1 MKINA
6 QFRVFV
12 KQFVTQIRTLPIE
25 TARIIG
31 ATDRQLELLGY
42 CNSHFRAIAPSAN
55 KAIKIKLLDT
65 NTQFLGTKI
74 RFACASSNSKFT
86 ISASIS
92 IAYSFIDR
100 IQDLPQIHYFEKISQ
115 KIQLSSHFCPTISV
129 PCPSRLESI
138 FFRHDISAITL

>member
-1 MKINA
+1 MK
-6 QFRVFV
+6 QS
-12 KQFVTQIRTLPIE
+12 VTQIRTLPIE

-74 RFACASSNSKFT
+74 RFACASSINPSVSMRCGVVSLSK
-86 ISASIS
+86 A
-92 IAYSFIDR
+92 
-100 IQDLPQIHYFEKISQ
+100 
-115 KIQLSSHFCPTISV
+115 
-129 PCPSRLESI
+129 
-138 FFRHDISAITL
+138 